1 MAWLFQFT
9 APITTQSQQLLP
21 ATPSDS
27 FVVRIS
33 NEIPPC
39 EKLFLAFYRVDF
51 LQVLPS
57 LQQFFC
63 HSVTHSYAPT
73 PTPQTKYG
81 SHFWQGETLTWE
93 FCIRSLT
100 NDILY
105 YFHYYFINLLFLSSL
120 KFSLLLT
127 CRCLIALFPSLV
139 NNSLCCTFPGQIT
152 LRFLFPDLT

>member
-1 MAWLFQFT
+1 MALLFQFT
-9 APITTQSQQLLP
+9 APNTTQSQQLLP
-21 ATPSDS
+21 ATSSDC

-33 NEIPPC
+33 NEMPPY

-73 PTPQTKYG
+73 PRPPAPPAPPQQRMDHVSG
-81 SHFWQGETLTWE
+81 REETLTWE
-93 FCIRSLT
+93 FYISSLS
-100 NDILY
+100 NDIVY

-127 CRCLIALFPSLV
+127 CRPLIALLPSC
-139 NNSLCCTFPGQIT
+139 SQ
-152 LRFLFPDLT
+152 